1 MYMKRYSAPNASPV
15 NVGIF
20 LTLFGIIVFS
30 LFMSP
35 YEGFDD
41 VKEEAKNHDK
51 KNHDAIPGLLKKFQA
66 MQQHQ
71 AKNK

>member
-41 VKEEAKNHDK
+41 VKENAKTNDK
-51 KNHDAIPGLLKKFQA
+51 KKHNAIPGLIKKVQD

-71 AKNK
+71 AKKE

>member
-1 MYMKRYSAPNASPV
+1 MKRYSAPNASPV

-35 YEGFDD
+35 YEGFD
-41 VKEEAKNHDK
+41 VKEGAKSKDTK
-51 KNHDAIPGLLKKFQA
+51 KPNAIPGLKA
-66 MQQHQ
+66 MQQLQ
-71 AKNK
+71 VKKK

>member
-1 MYMKRYSAPNASPV
+1 MYMKRYSAPNAPPV

-35 YEGFDD
+35 YEGFD
-41 VKEEAKNHDK
+41 VKEGAKSKDTK
-51 KNHDAIPGLLKKFQA
+51 KPNAIPGLMKKVQA
-66 MQQHQ
+66 MQ
-71 AKNK
+71 KKK